1 MGLRPIPRMPV
12 NLLRFARSRGLGQR
26 PSSQSST
33 FSTLLHGQSHLCTAK
48 ATLHFSDA
56 LIRANGRDGVPP
68 PSGLPEASNEI
79 ESSGGFVNAPVGVS
93 KRLRNSLR
101 IPLAWAEFHNSYVLP
116 NEEEPHQAYG
126 PRKRLPLK

>member
-1 MGLRPIPRMPV
+1 MRGIFRTRGYAPV
-12 NLLRFARSRGLGQR
+12 RDRRLKGDS
-26 PSSQSST
+26 P
-33 FSTLLHGQSHLCTAK
+33 C
-48 ATLHFSDA
+48 
-56 LIRANGRDGVPP
+56 GRDVIPS

-79 ESSGGFVNAPVGVS
+79 ESSGGFVNAPNGTS

-101 IPLAWAEFHNSYVLP
+101 MPLASAEFHNSYVLP